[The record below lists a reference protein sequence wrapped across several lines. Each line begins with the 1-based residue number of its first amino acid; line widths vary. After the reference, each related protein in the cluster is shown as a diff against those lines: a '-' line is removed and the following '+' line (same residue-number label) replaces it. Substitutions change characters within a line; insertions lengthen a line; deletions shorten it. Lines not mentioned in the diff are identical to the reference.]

1 MASHPTDP
9 TAEFRLR
16 AGACDPVAARAL
28 ADRLDAAG
36 LRAGP
41 ADAVEDLFAPGTSVA
56 VVLAKGWED
65 RIRFALEAVSS
76 DAPCPPGVVLLADDP
91 AALAAAP
98 LAYAALPTSVEPRRL
113 AAVVWRAARS
123 WAAFAR
129 RWPYPARTP
138 PPRDLDA
145 IAEVLEQETGLS
157 LHTVRRRPFREAVR
171 RRVLGGLFP
180 SSRRYAHALHS
191 RARTRSLEI
200 EHLAALLAVN
210 ETHFWRHAGQFT
222 TLMTQILPSLRGR
235 SVKIWSAGCATGE
248 EPYSIAMA
256 CLETL
261 GRGAAFEVVGTDFHS
276 PSLARAR
283 QGMYRIRSVRN
294 LPPDLQRRY
303 LEREGEEVR
312 VKEAVRAVVRFER
325 VNLASPELEHWV
337 RSNGPFRV
345 IFCRNTLMYFT
356 PRAAARVVRH
366 LAAGLEEGGAL
377 FLGMSESLWP
387 RPRELEAV
395 RAAGCFYYRK
405 RRADRECAPDPEPP
419 AVRGASLDELYR
431 AGLAL
436 LDAERFGEAEKVFS
450 EILAADPGDP
460 RGHTGLAVLRA
471 NEGREAEA
479 DHHLR
484 QALLNPG
491 LVPEAYYLLGLL
503 AERRGDDETALR
515 RYGEALE
522 RDPALTMACVN
533 RSWILHRL
541 GRVEGAIREMERGLE
556 ALRAGAG
563 VPLWMTGGMDRDALE
578 DMVRQTL
585 IGWREHRGE
594 RA

>member
-1 MASHPTDP
+1 MPSHPTDP
-9 TAEFRLR
+9 SSEFRVR
-16 AGACDPVAARAL
+16 AGACDRVAARAL

-41 ADAVEDLFAPGTSVA
+41 ADAVEDLLAPGTSVA
-56 VVLAKGWED
+56 VILARGWED
-65 RIRFALEAVSS
+65 RIRLALEALSA

-98 LAYAALPTSVEPRRL
+98 LAYATLPARVETRRL

-123 WAAFAR
+123 WAAFAK

-180 SSRRYAHALHS
+180 SARRYAHALHS
-191 RARTRSLEI
+191 RARVRSAEVG
-200 EHLAALLAVN
+200 HLAALLAVN

-222 TLMTQILPSLRGR
+222 TLMTRILPSLRGK

-261 GRGAAFEVVGTDFHS
+261 GPDAAVEVVGTDFHS

-283 QGMYRIRSVRN
+283 QGMYRLRSVRN
-294 LPPDLQRRY
+294 LPPELQKRY
-303 LEREGEEVR
+303 LEREGERVR
-312 VKEAVRAVVRFER
+312 VKDAVRALVRFEQ
-325 VNLASPELEHWV
+325 VNLASPELEGWIH
-337 RSNGPFRV
+337 RNGPFRV

-366 LAAGLEEGGAL
+366 LASGLEEGGAL
-377 FLGMSESLWP
+377 FMGMSESLWP

-405 RRADRECAPDPEPP
+405 RRADRECAPDREPP
-419 AVRGASLDELYR
+419 AVRGASLGELYR

-436 LDAERFGEAEKVFS
+436 LDAERFGEAERVFS
-450 EILAADPGDP
+450 EILAADPRDP

-479 DHHLR
+479 DYHLR
-484 QALLNPG
+484 QALLHPG
-491 LVPEAYYLLGLL
+491 VVPEAYYLLGLL
-503 AERRGDDETALR
+503 AERRGDDKTALR

-522 RDPALTMACVN
+522 RDPALAMARVN

-541 GRVEGAIREMERGLE
+541 GRVEGAIREMEQGLE
-556 ALRAGAG
+556 ALHAGAG
-563 VPLWMTGGMDRDALE
+563 APPWMTGGMDRDALE
-578 DMVRQTL
+578 DVVQQTL
-585 IGWREHRGE
+585 MAWRRRRGG